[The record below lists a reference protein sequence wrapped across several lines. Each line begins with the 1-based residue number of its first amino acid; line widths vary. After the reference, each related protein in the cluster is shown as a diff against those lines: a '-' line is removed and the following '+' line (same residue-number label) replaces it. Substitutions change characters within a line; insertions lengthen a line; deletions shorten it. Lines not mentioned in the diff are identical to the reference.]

1 MSSLPNTTDHEID
14 SAWIDPA
21 WIAFS
26 RSENIRELIFDFHGF
41 GQGLGFQPPESAE
54 QVITDLMSVPLQS
67 SFESLFDHRS
77 PYQPGTQELISAF
90 IVRGLDYRGIPA
102 TETQWALDYLSSRV
116 RPDSPLHAYT
126 LHHQCQRWVW
136 EGQPATALKI
146 LDDFE
151 SAASAP
157 KNEVLKL
164 WQQALI
170 DSVRGFAL
178 MELGNFRGA
187 TEFLQN
193 SLKISQGLDFALQE
207 SVQFTLGSMFRESC
221 QPQKAIELWYE
232 PQRIQRME
240 SASEWPRLVA
250 THLNAC
256 RCAIDLK
263 DASTALHALEKAEH
277 YLPQIQDRYP
287 RLVGY
292 RHLRRGELCTL
303 EEDYATGEAML
314 ISAIEHFEISDP
326 PCPEGWLE
334 ARLSLGQYAL
344 LQNNLP
350 LAWAIVKKLVE
361 EANEMGHIRLRS
373 QALLMQT
380 WFFVSESPPA
390 EDSYQ
395 QTLDQVQ
402 MIHNP
407 ALLFHAFNNLL
418 NYSVNH
424 LGEQEAGKLREKMA
438 SLRSRLTETNYQQ
451 LIEKHLPNGLHETN
465 PQ

>member
-1 MSSLPNTTDHEID
+1 MSSLPTTTDHGID

-26 RSENIRELIFDFHGF
+26 RSENIGELISNFHGF
-41 GQGLGFQPPESAE
+41 AQVLGFQPPESAE
-54 QVITDLMSVPLQS
+54 QVITDLMSTPLQS

-90 IVRGLDYRGIPA
+90 VVRGLDYRGIAA

-232 PQRIQRME
+232 PQRIQKME
-240 SASEWPRLVA
+240 SAREWPRLVA

-350 LAWAIVKKLVE
+350 LAWAIVKRLIE
-361 EANEMGHIRLRS
+361 EASELGHIRLRS

-380 WFFVSESPPA
+380 WFFVSERPPA

-407 ALLFHAFNNLL
+407 ALLFHAFSNLL

-424 LGEQEAGKLREKMA
+424 LGEQEAEKLREKIS
-438 SLRSRLTETNYQQ
+438 SLRGQLTDTNYQQ

-465 PQ
+465 PE

>member
-1 MSSLPNTTDHEID
+1 MSSLPNITDHEIN

-26 RSENIRELIFDFHGF
+26 RSENIGELISDFHGF
-41 GQGLGFQPPESAE
+41 EQGLGFQSPESAE

-77 PYQPGTQELISAF
+77 TYQAGARELISAF
-90 IVRGLDYRGIPA
+90 IIRGVDYRGIPA
-102 TETQWALDYLSSRV
+102 KETQWALDYLSSRV
-116 RPDSPLHAYT
+116 RPDSPLHVYT

-146 LDDFE
+146 LNDFE
-151 SAASAP
+151 SATSAP

-170 DSVRGFAL
+170 DSARGFAL

-187 TEFLQN
+187 TEFLEN

-207 SVQFTLGSMFRESC
+207 SVQFTLGSTFRESC
-221 QPQKAIELWYE
+221 QPKKAIELWYE

-240 SASEWPRLVA
+240 SAREWPRLVA

-277 YLPQIQDRYP
+277 YLPRIQDRYP

-314 ISAIEHFEISDP
+314 ISAIEHFESSDP

-350 LAWAIVKKLVE
+350 LAWAIVKKLIE
-361 EANEMGHIRLRS
+361 EANELGHLRLRS

-380 WFFVSESPPA
+380 WFFVSERPPA

-407 ALLFHAFNNLL
+407 ALLFHAFSNLL
-418 NYSVNH
+418 NYSVDH
-424 LGEQEAGKLREKMA
+424 LGEQEAGKLRKKMA

-451 LIEKHLPNGLHETN
+451 LIEKHLPKGLHETN
-465 PQ
+465 PE

>member
-1 MSSLPNTTDHEID
+1 MSSLPTTTDQGID
-14 SAWIDPA
+14 SAWIDPS

-26 RSENIRELIFDFHGF
+26 RSENSRELISDFRGF
-41 GQGLGFQPPESAE
+41 SQGLKIQPPEAAE
-54 QVITDLMSVPLQS
+54 QIITDLMSAPLQS
-67 SFESLFDHRS
+67 ALESLFDQQSSFH
-77 PYQPGTQELISAF
+77 PGAREMISAF
-90 IVRGLDYRGIPA
+90 IVRGVDYRGIHA
-102 TETQWALDYLSSRV
+102 KETQWALNYLSSRV

-126 LHHQCQRWVW
+126 LHHQCQRWIW

-146 LDDFE
+146 LDGFE
-151 SAASAP
+151 STASAP

-263 DASTALHALEKAEH
+263 DASIALHALEKAEH
-277 YLPQIQDRYP
+277 YLPHIQDRYP

-303 EEDYATGEAML
+303 EEDYATGEALL

-350 LAWAIVKKLVE
+350 LAWAIVKKLIE
-361 EANEMGHIRLRS
+361 EANELGHIRLRS

-380 WFFVSESPPA
+380 WFFVSERPPA

-407 ALLFHAFNNLL
+407 ALLFHAFSNLL

-438 SLRSRLTETNYQQ
+438 SLRTRLTETNYQQ
-451 LIEKHLPNGLHETN
+451 LLEKHLPNGLHEAN

>member
-1 MSSLPNTTDHEID
+1 MSSLPTTTDHGID

-26 RSENIRELIFDFHGF
+26 RSENIGELITDFHGF
-41 GQGLGFQPPESAE
+41 AQVLGFQPPESAG
-54 QVITDLMSVPLQS
+54 QVITDLMSTPLQS

-90 IVRGLDYRGIPA
+90 VVRGLDYRGIAA

-240 SASEWPRLVA
+240 SAREWPRLVA

-350 LAWAIVKKLVE
+350 LAWAIVKRLIE
-361 EANEMGHIRLRS
+361 EASELGHIRLRS

-380 WFFVSESPPA
+380 WFFVSERPPA

-407 ALLFHAFNNLL
+407 ALLFHAFSNLL

-424 LGEQEAGKLREKMA
+424 LGEQEAEKLREKIS
-438 SLRSRLTETNYQQ
+438 SLRGQLTDTNYQQ

-465 PQ
+465 PE